1 MNSTIETI
9 LKRKSARHF
18 TDRNVT
24 QDELDL
30 IIKVAFAAPSGMDLQ
45 PWEFIVITDRKT
57 LDELAEALPY
67 AKMLFQATAAFVV
80 CGIPY
85 SSNPEKGS
93 KYWMLDCSTVSQ
105 NVMLAAESLG
115 LGAIWTAC
123 WPYPERMEPVHNIL
137 GIPENILPLSVIPI
151 GEPTGEDLP
160 KDKFNPAKLHFEKW

>member
-9 LKRKSARHF
+9 LKRKSIRHF
-18 TDRNVT
+18 TDKKVT

-30 IIKVAFAAPSGMDLQ
+30 IIRSAFAAPSGMDLR
-45 PWEFIVITDRKT
+45 PWEFIVITDRYI

-85 SSNPEKGS
+85 TTNPEKGS
-93 KYWMLDCSTVSQ
+93 KYWMLDCSTVTQ
-105 NVMLAAESLG
+105 NVLLAAESLG

-123 WPYPERMEPVHNIL
+123 CPYHERMEPVHKIL
-137 GIPENILPLSVIPI
+137 GIPNEILPLCVIPI

-160 KDKFNPAKLHFEKW
+160 KDKFNSEKLHFEKW